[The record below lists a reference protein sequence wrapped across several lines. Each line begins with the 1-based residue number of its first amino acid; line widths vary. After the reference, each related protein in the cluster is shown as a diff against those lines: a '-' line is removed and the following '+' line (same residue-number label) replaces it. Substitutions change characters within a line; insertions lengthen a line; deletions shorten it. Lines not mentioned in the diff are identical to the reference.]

1 MAIGDFEM
9 AKVITLTGL
18 GETMDF
24 ATPEALACM
33 DAGGTPVW
41 DDGGGMVCEGVP
53 GSPVAGTTFDWKTS
67 LKYVAVGC
75 IGSGLGYFALNKKMG
90 GVPASALGGAAALG
104 TMFLWNKSR
113 EIA

>member
-1 MAIGDFEM
+1 M

-41 DDGGGMVCEGVP
+41 ANDGSMVCEGVQ
-53 GSPVAGTTFDWKTS
+53 GTPVAGTTFDWKTS

-75 IGSGLGYFALNKKMG
+75 VGSGLGYFALNKKMG
-90 GVPASALGGAAALG
+90 GVPASALGGAFAVG
-104 TMFLWNKSR
+104 TMLLWNKTQG
-113 EIA
+113 IA